1 MTSHNRNQTRRSPPP
16 LPSHD
21 ESTPYLNRVTMNISP
36 RPIASENGQHGM
48 LKSPTVNVADAI
60 DELHAQYQALR
71 TQLAGI
77 IVGQNEVA
85 EQLLIGLLC
94 RGHCIL
100 QGMPGLAKTLLV
112 SSLASLT
119 DMTFRRVQFTP
130 DLMPGDITGTEV
142 LEEDHTTGKRFF
154 RFVEGPLFGNM
165 ILADEINRTPPK
177 TQSALLEAMQ
187 ERQLTVC
194 GKTYKLPDPFFVLA
208 TQNPVETEGTYP
220 LPEAQLDRFLL
231 KIHVHYPTREE
242 EREIA
247 RRQTTD
253 YRFTTRP
260 VLDADQLRTMQDLVR
275 SVVVS
280 EHVYDAALDLVRAT
294 RPEEALMPEN
304 LQSMVQWGAGPRAT
318 IALLLAAKARALL
331 QRRCHATT
339 GDLVAVALPVL
350 RHRVILTFNAEAA
363 GVDADSVLTQL
374 MEATPSLS
382 AAQTR

>member
-1 MTSHNRNQTRRSPPP
+1 MNRIDSHLIT
-16 LPSHD
+16 
-21 ESTPYLNRVTMNISP
+21 E
-36 RPIASENGQHGM
+36 RPGNENGHA
-48 LKSPTVNVADAI
+48 KAPTIESARDVAEAVDRMQ
-60 DELHAQYQALR
+60 DQFTELR
-71 TQLAGI
+71 RQLAGV
-77 IVGQNEVA
+77 IVGQDEVS
-85 EQLLIGLLC
+85 EQLLIAMLC

-100 QGMPGLAKTLLV
+100 QGMPGLAKTMLV
-112 SSLASLT
+112 STMASLI
-119 DMTFRRVQFTP
+119 DLSFRRVQFTP

-142 LEEDHTTGKRFF
+142 LQEDHTTGKRVFQ
-154 RFVEGPLFGNM
+154 FVEGPLFGNV

-231 KIHVHYPTREE
+231 KIHVKYPSRIEE
-242 EREIA
+242 LEIA

-253 YRFTTRP
+253 YNFRTTTVLDIDHMHRMQSLVRNVVVADHIYETALDVVRGTRP
-260 VLDADQLRTMQDLVR
+260 DEGTM
-275 SVVVS
+275 
-280 EHVYDAALDLVRAT
+280 A
-294 RPEEALMPEN
+294 PE

-331 QRRCHATT
+331 NRRCHATT
-339 GDLVAVALPVL
+339 ADLAAVALPVL

-363 GVDADSVLTQL
+363 GIDADSVLTKIIENTKSLQK
-374 MEATPSLS
+374 AT
-382 AAQTR
+382 A

>member
-1 MTSHNRNQTRRSPPP
+1 MSRITIAAETKPDDNGRPAPPA
-16 LPSHD
+16 D
-21 ESTPYLNRVTMNISP
+21 
-36 RPIASENGQHGM
+36 A
-48 LKSPTVNVADAI
+48 NVAEAVDKLN
-60 DELHAQYQALR
+60 EKLQELR
-71 TQLAGI
+71 TQLGGV
-77 IVGQNEVA
+77 IVGMESVS
-85 EQLLIGLLC
+85 EQLLIALLC

-100 QGMPGLAKTLLV
+100 QGMPGLAKTMLV
-112 SSLASLT
+112 STMASVLHLS
-119 DMTFRRVQFTP
+119 FKRVQFTP

-194 GKTYKLPDPFFVLA
+194 GQTYKLPDPFFVLA

-231 KIHVHYPTREE
+231 KVHVEYPSRAE

-253 YRFTTRP
+253 YSFQTKA
-260 VLDADQLRTMQDLVR
+260 VLNIEQLHTMQSLVR
-275 SVVVS
+275 NVVVS
-280 EHVYDAALDLVRAT
+280 DHVYEAALDLVRGT
-294 RPEEALMPEN
+294 RPEEAALPDELKN
-304 LQSMVQWGAGPRAT
+304 MVQWGAGPRAS

-331 QRRCHATT
+331 HRRCHATT
-339 GDLVAVALPVL
+339 ADLAAVALPVL
-350 RHRVILTFNAEAA
+350 RHRIILTFNAEAA
-363 GVDADSVLTQL
+363 GVDADSVLTRIIQS
-374 MEATPSLS
+374 TKSLQKQVKEPVS
-382 AAQTR
+382 